1 MSQKQPQSDV
11 VRFSAV
17 TDNTPALSGR
27 GIVKIDRNPTRS
39 VKIGSV
45 TIGGGHPIA
54 VQSMTATH
62 TQNIDA
68 TVEQVQQLVD
78 AGADVVRIAVDN
90 KKDVD
95 ALAEIRRQTTA
106 NLSVDLQ
113 ENYRLAELVAPH
125 VDKIRYNPGHLYHH
139 ERTKPWQEKV
149 EYLAGVARDNDC
161 ALRVGVN
168 CGSVDP
174 AKREKYDATDSLTP
188 MLESALEHCE
198 LLDRLGF
205 TRYCVSLKD
214 SDPQKVIEI
223 NRRFADERPDVPLH
237 LGVTEAGIPPDGII
251 KTRIAFEQL
260 ISRGVGDTIRV
271 SLTVP
276 NSRKWEEIQ
285 AGRKILED
293 IAAGR
298 VRSVVDFGLK
308 TLNIIS
314 CPSCSRVENEAFVEL
329 AQQVKEMT
337 RYAEEHSVTI
347 AVMGCRV
354 NGPGETDDADLG
366 LWCGPNFVNL
376 KRAGTPLGAFSYE
389 EILPRLKSELD
400 MLIAN
405 KVAAS
410 H

>member
-1 MSQKQPQSDV
+1 M
-11 VRFSAV
+11 
-17 TDNTPALSGR
+17 N
-27 GIVKIDRNPTRS
+27 RNPTRP
-39 VKIGSV
+39 VCIGSV
-45 TIGGGHPIA
+45 TIGGDHPVA

-62 TQNIDA
+62 TQDIDA
-68 TVEQVQQLVD
+68 TVAQVNALAD

-90 KKDVD
+90 NKDAE
-95 ALAEIRRQTTA
+95 ALAEIRKQTKA

-113 ENYRLAELVAPH
+113 ENYRLATLVAPH
-125 VDKIRYNPGHLYHH
+125 VNKVRYNPGHLYHH

-149 EYLAGVARDNDC
+149 RFLAGVAADNDC
-161 ALRVGVN
+161 AIRVGVN

-174 AKREKYDATDSLTP
+174 AKREKYAADDSITP

-198 LLDRLGF
+198 FLDSIGF

-214 SDPQKVIEI
+214 SDPKKVVDV
-223 NRRFADERPDVPLH
+223 NRRFAEARPDVPLH

-260 ISRGVGDTIRV
+260 ISRGIGDTIRV

-276 NSRKWEEIQ
+276 NPRKPEEIA
-285 AGRKILED
+285 AGHQILAD

-298 VRSVVDFGLK
+298 VRSVVDYGLS

-337 RYAEEHSVTI
+337 AYAREHAITI

-366 LWCGPNFVNL
+366 LWCGPNYVNL
-376 KRAGTPLGAFSYE
+376 KRRSEELGAFSYS
-389 EILPRLKSELD
+389 EILPKLRVELD
-400 MLIAN
+400 ALID
-405 KVAAS
+405 AS
-410 H
+410 RTQP